1 MGELLRRSSS
11 SDLFSS
17 RRLYFIMAIL
27 VPLIVADISL
37 VRVYDVISKQFVSYD
52 TKEILF
58 GIISISILVAQF
70 VLLQFVRPS
79 TTLTQKSDKLRVKQM
94 YFAIRIVQYILAVI
108 VVILIFQTILQS
120 YYSTFNLLLV
130 IVTSYSISV
139 GILSAFIARMSTG
152 FLSKNLLSRWLYS

>member
-1 MGELLRRSSS
+1 MTSNGGVTSRPSSS
-11 SDLFSS
+11 GLFSS

-70 VLLQFVRPS
+70 VLLRFVRPS
-79 TTLTQKSDKLRVKQM
+79 TTLTQKSDKLRVKQI
-94 YFAIRIVQYILAVI
+94 YFVIRIVQGHLGGHCSHLNISNYSAV
-108 VVILIFQTILQS
+108 
-120 YYSTFNLLLV
+120 LLLNFQLV
-130 IVTSYSISV
+130 ISDRYQ
-139 GILSAFIARMSTG
+139 
-152 FLSKNLLSRWLYS
+152 LLY